1 MEGKEVDKGQELRA
15 PVQKQA
21 QEGLPAEEVED
32 HRCLLSPF
40 SSRFPSPKHTSL
52 CEVRGF

>member
-1 MEGKEVDKGQELRA
+1 MEAKEVDKGKKQRTS
-15 PVQKQA
+15 VQKQA
-21 QEGLPAEEVED
+21 QEGLPADEVED

-52 CEVRGF
+52 CEVWGF

>member
-21 QEGLPAEEVED
+21 QEGLPADEVED

-40 SSRFPSPKHTSL
+40 SSRFSSAKHTSL
-52 CEVRGF
+52 CEVWGF